1 MALPTL
7 ITVVGTLP
15 AIDGTPAR
23 GHVAFYS
30 SVPVLS
36 SEDETVVIPSYKLA
50 VLDETG
56 AFEVAIP
63 ASDDPDWTP
72 VGWTYKVVVNYNGNK
87 YTFDTVIPY
96 DAVDGE
102 IRFSDLVPALDGGS
116 ELYAAFSHTHEGGGG
131 STAWN
136 DITGKP
142 STFPPST
149 HTHPQSDVTG
159 LVADLSGKAATVHTH
174 AISDVTDLQT
184 ALDDLEDTIIGI
196 DFPVDSVAGKTGV
209 VTLVKGDVGLGN
221 VDNTSDL
228 AKPVSTA
235 TQTALDAKADDSE
248 ITSLDSRVDALEA
261 AGSTMV
267 VRRSKITSG
276 NITLP
281 NTAGSWAAL
290 SGGPTLVIPAAVGDY
305 IEFNV
310 MGMRTLG
317 ASSFLDP
324 AVLVSGSP
332 VRYSSTGTGTPALEG
347 NPETY
352 PNPGEFLGM
361 TTIFEFEAESGDI
374 SGGNIT
380 IGFGVKANG
389 TGTLYQSTDY
399 PLRLRVTN
407 YGPVDVA

>member
-1 MALPTL
+1 M
-7 ITVVGTLP
+7 
-15 AIDGTPAR
+15 
-23 GHVAFYS
+23 
-30 SVPVLS
+30 
-36 SEDETVVIPSYKLA
+36 
-50 VLDETG
+50 
-56 AFEVAIP
+56 
-63 ASDDPDWTP
+63 
-72 VGWTYKVVVNYNGNK
+72 
-87 YTFDTVIPY
+87 
-96 DAVDGE
+96 
-102 IRFSDLVPALDGGS
+102 
-116 ELYAAFSHTHEGGGG
+116 
-131 STAWN
+131 
-136 DITGKP
+136 
-142 STFPPST
+142 
-149 HTHPQSDVTG
+149 
-159 LVADLSGKAATVHTH
+159 HTH

-209 VTLVKGDVGLGN
+209 VTLVKADVGLGN
-221 VDNTSDL
+221 VDNTADS
-228 AKPVSTA
+228 AKTFTIA
-235 TQTALDAKADDSE
+235 QTTGLQAALDAKADDSE